1 MFDAV
6 VRKSGNSLIVTIP
19 KDEAEHLGL
28 REGSH
33 VRMSAVRLDR
43 RPVLLPDLQEA
54 VRDLLADREFVAGL
68 RWLKEQDAGGEGVV
82 SEAPPGESAPP
93 PRPRPD

>member
-43 RPVLLPDLQEA
+43 RP
-54 VRDLLADREFVAGL
+54 
-68 RWLKEQDAGGEGVV
+68 
-82 SEAPPGESAPP
+82 AP
-93 PRPRPD
+93 